1 MRKKFAGAATAV
13 IIASSFAGVAS
24 ASTHEVKS
32 GDSLWK
38 IASKYNTS
46 VSQVKALNNLSS
58 DLIYPKQVLFVN
70 ESTSDKA
77 SDNKQESNPV
87 QNTKP
92 VTSNTYK
99 IVSGDNLSKIAARH
113 NISLANLR
121 KWNNL
126 TSDLIFPGQVLKVS
140 SAGGSDSQQSTAPN
154 VENKPTT
161 PDQTNKPQT
170 SGKAYKVVSGDT
182 LGQIARKFGTSVG
195 NIKKWNNLS
204 SDLILVGQT
213 LNLNAN
219 ASTPTVDKKPSQ
231 SIAKPNTPSASQE
244 AANIVQIAKS
254 LTGTKYVWGGST
266 TAGFDCSGFIYYVL
280 NKSGQ
285 NVSRLSTDGYFNRTY
300 YVNTPEVGDMVFF
313 ENTYKRGISHMGFY
327 VGNNQF
333 IHAGSDGVEISSL
346 SNSYWKSKFNGYKKF
361 Y

>member
-1 MRKKFAGAATAV
+1 MRKKFVGAATAV

-58 DLIYPKQVLFVN
+58 DLIYPKQVLFV
-70 ESTSDKA
+70 TTPTTQKP
-77 SDNKQESNPV
+77 SDNKQETPPV

-92 VTSNTYK
+92 ATANTYTV
-99 IVSGDNLSKIAARH
+99 VSGDSLSKIAARH

-126 TSDLIFPGQVLKVS
+126 SSDLIYPGQVFKVS
-140 SAGGSDSQQSTAPN
+140 ATASGSTSAPTQPSTPN
-154 VENKPTT
+154 SNQTSSP
-161 PDQTNKPQT
+161 QTNADT
-170 SGKAYKVVSGDT
+170 YKIVSGDT
-182 LGQIARKFGTSVG
+182 LGKIARQYGTTVA

-204 SDLILVGQT
+204 SDLIFVGQT
-213 LNLNAN
+213 LNLKAG
-219 ASTPTVDKKPSQ
+219 ASTPPASTT
-231 SIAKPNTPSASQE
+231 KPNNTNTSNNTSNNVSGTSSVVE
-244 AANIVQIAKS
+244 IAKS
-254 LTGTKYVWGGST
+254 AVGTKYVWGGST
-266 TAGFDCSGFIYYVL
+266 LSGFDCSGFIYYAF
-280 NKSGQ
+280 NQSGKKM
-285 NVSRLSTDGYFNRTY
+285 NRLSAEGYFNRSY
-300 YVNTPEVGDMVFF
+300 YVNKPEVGDLVFF
-313 ENTYKRGISHMGFY
+313 ENTYKKGISHLGIY

-333 IHAGSDGVEISSL
+333 IHAGSNGVEISSL
-346 SNSYWKSKFNGYKKF
+346 SNSYWKSKFDSYKRF